1 MSGGCR
7 RPRPAEVVEEVLQQE
22 QEVRAYESAEIPKD
36 LTLCLLLPA
45 DEGVDTINQ
54 LRHLLQ

>member
-1 MSGGCR
+1 M
-7 RPRPAEVVEEVLQQE
+7 EEEVLQQE